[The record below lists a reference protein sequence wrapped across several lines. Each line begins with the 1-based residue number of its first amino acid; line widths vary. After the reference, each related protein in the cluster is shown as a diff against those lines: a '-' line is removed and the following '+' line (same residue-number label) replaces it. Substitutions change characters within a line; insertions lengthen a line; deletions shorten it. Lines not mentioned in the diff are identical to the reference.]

1 MIEGACGPAPS
12 VFGRQLSLSGFN
24 SMFNKSV
31 LPNGVRIITESLP
44 HSKVV
49 SVGVWID
56 VGSRDEHDLNSGSAH
71 FVEHMLFKG
80 TAQRSAQEIAR
91 ELDVLGGSA
100 NAFTTREN
108 TCLHATVM
116 DSKLV
121 ILVNLFTDLL
131 CNSLFSEEEIERERQ
146 VIMQEIHMVEDV
158 PDDHIHDLFAALLWG
173 IHPLAKT
180 ILGSQEIVGAMDA
193 GKLRDYV
200 QKYYTTDRIVIA
212 AAGNVEHAD
221 FVSLWQGAF
230 HKYRRAGDSGL
241 KRVRPSQLASSR
253 RIYPKPLEQ
262 VHIILGTYGLSVID
276 EDRYGY
282 LLLNVLLG
290 GNMSSR
296 LFQEIRE
303 KRGLA
308 YSIYSYTAA
317 YSDSGYL
324 AIYLGVDRTSVNES
338 LELVAKEIN
347 VLRHSPVAK
356 VELANAKDF
365 VKSGLFLSMES
376 MEAIMARIA
385 KNELY
390 FGKDIALEEVLDSIE
405 RVSSDDI
412 LRLASMIFG
421 RQEISLAGLGPIEEA
436 AINWET

>member
-1 MIEGACGPAPS
+1 
-12 VFGRQLSLSGFN
+12 
-24 SMFNKSV
+24 MFNKTV
-31 LPNGVRIITESLP
+31 LPNGVRIITEPLP

-49 SVGVWID
+49 SVGVWLD

-71 FVEHMLFKG
+71 FVEHILFKG
-80 TAQRSAQEIAR
+80 TVQRSAQDIAR
-91 ELDVLGGSA
+91 EFDVLGGSA

-116 DSKLV
+116 DSNLAMLV
-121 ILVNLFTDLL
+121 ELFTDLL
-131 CNSLFSEEEIERERQ
+131 CNSLFADDEIERERQ
-146 VIMQEIHMVEDV
+146 VILQEIHMVEDV

-173 IHPLAKT
+173 IHPLGKT

-212 AAGNVEHAD
+212 AAGNVDHGD

-230 HKYRRAGDSGL
+230 HKYGMTRNADR
-241 KRVRPSQLASSR
+241 KRLTPSHLPADR
-253 RIYPKPLEQ
+253 RIYNRPLEQ
-262 VHIILGTYGLSVID
+262 AHIMLGTYGLSIID
-276 EDRYGY
+276 QDRYGY

-308 YSIYSYTAA
+308 YSIYSYIAP

-324 AIYLGVDRTSVNES
+324 AIYLGVDRASVNES
-338 LELVAKEIN
+338 LLLVAKEMRILQN
-347 VLRHSPVAK
+347 SPVTK

-365 VKSGLFLSMES
+365 IKSGLFLAMES
-376 MEAIMARIA
+376 TEAIMTRIA
-385 KNELY
+385 QNELY
-390 FGKDIALEEVLDSIE
+390 FGKYIPLEEVVDSIE
-405 RVSSDDI
+405 HVSSDDI
-412 LRLASMIFG
+412 LRLASRIFDP
-421 RQEISLAGLGPIEEA
+421 QKIFLAGLGPLEEA
-436 AINWET
+436 AINWEM